1 MPLSFVKRTSSAHV
15 SGLTASCEN
24 RQERA
29 PRGRDRRVE
38 ARPVDS
44 RHRKRKAQYH
54 GHADHP
60 KTRPSLIEALPIDLL
75 NTVLSSIDDA
85 RAFLCAAASCKAIQA
100 LERESR
106 DEQWRRLT
114 LLSWPAAG
122 SHGLMAKMTWK
133 ARYKYCFH
141 KTDPCRPV
149 ERGAQLTATQLNERF
164 EFFIQLGS
172 CPHAWDEPV
181 EDEKPWSCVAL
192 HMELDAKG
200 CLVPVVTPDDAP
212 PEVLLH
218 DDGDFGIEITVRRV
232 ADGAV
237 ATLME
242 GFAHATAYGS
252 SLETDEGTTR
262 WEFVGDSQFERMY
275 SLPRNQGALLGFD
288 RMSFSHRNSWEADY
302 MSCLFVVLPE
312 MDAQDAEEIDMTKP
326 ARIECAQIEIAGDS
340 NGEVL
345 EVNDWS
351 LLLTGRHLVR
361 WDLYE

>member
-1 MPLSFVKRTSSAHV
+1 MPTTRSK
-15 SGLTASCEN
+15 
-24 RQERA
+24 
-29 PRGRDRRVE
+29 
-38 ARPVDS
+38 ARS
-44 RHRKRKAQYH
+44 
-54 GHADHP
+54 

-75 NTVLSSIDDA
+75 NAVLSSIDDA

-106 DEQWRRLT
+106 DEHWRRLT

-149 ERGAQLTATQLNERF
+149 ERGAQLTAAQLNERF

-181 EDEKPWSCVAL
+181 EDEKPCLAL
-192 HMELDAKG
+192 RMELDADG
-200 CLVPVVTPDDAP
+200 CLAPVVTPDDAL

-218 DDGDFGIEITVRRV
+218 DDDDRDFGIEITVRRV

-242 GFAHATAYGS
+242 GWIS
-252 SLETDEGTTR
+252 SLETDDGTTR
-262 WEFVGDSQFERMY
+262 WEFQGASQFERMY
-275 SLPRNQGALLGFD
+275 SLPRNQGALLGYD
-288 RMSFSHRNSWEADY
+288 RMSASHRNDDGADY
-302 MSCLFVVLPE
+302 MFCLLVVQPE
-312 MDAQDAEEIDMTKP
+312 MDAQGAEIDMTKP
-326 ARIECAQIEIAGDS
+326 ARIERVQIEIAGDCD
-340 NGEVL
+340 GEIL
-345 EVNDWS
+345 EVSGWS

-361 WDLYE
+361 WDLFE